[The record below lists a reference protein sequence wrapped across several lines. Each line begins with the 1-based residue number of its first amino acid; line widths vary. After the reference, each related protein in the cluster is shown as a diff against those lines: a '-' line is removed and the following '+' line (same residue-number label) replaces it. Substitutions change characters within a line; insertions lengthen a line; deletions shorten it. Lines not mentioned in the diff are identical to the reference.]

1 MKISARTISRVL
13 AACVI
18 ISAMAATTP
27 VSLQAQEQRKRAIT
41 FQDLISM
48 HRVSEPQVSPDGKWI
63 AYSVSTPDLDAN
75 RSVRNIWIV
84 ASSGGEARQLTRGGT
99 DTRPR
104 WSPDGKKL
112 AFLSARVENNPQVF
126 WMNLE
131 GGEATKVTSLST
143 GADNELWS
151 PDGKAIAFISSVYP
165 DCKDDSC
172 NAGRDAEKEKSKVKA
187 RIYDKLLYRHWTG
200 WSDGKRS
207 HLFLVL
213 ASGGTPRDL
222 TPGANYDVPP
232 FNLGAPEPIA
242 FSPDS
247 RELCF
252 TANTDKDEALS
263 TNGDLFTVPVSGASE
278 PKRITTNPGDDWGPA
293 YSPNGMWIAYRAQM
307 QPGYESDRWRL
318 MLYARQGGKQINL
331 TETFDS
337 SVESYAFAPDSK
349 SLYFNAEDKGEMP
362 IYSITAAPGS
372 SAKVIISGNFN
383 QEFDVSEDG
392 RTLAIARTSLTMPAE
407 IFAANSDGSDV
418 RQLTHQNAVLL
429 SQLDLAKPEIFKFEG
444 AEKTPVEGFVIR
456 PPHFDPLK
464 KYPALLLIHGGP
476 QGAWTD
482 AWGYR
487 WNEQLMAAPGYVV
500 LAINPRGSTG
510 YGQKFTAEV
519 SRDWGGKAYQ
529 DLMKGLDAAIA
540 KYSFIDGS
548 RVGAAGGSYGG
559 YMIDWIAT
567 HTGRFKC
574 LISHAGPYDAVS
586 MGATEELWFSEW
598 EFGGTPWANPELY
611 RKWSPSEF
619 ASALGKYKT
628 PTLVVGGEL
637 DFRVPYTQD
646 LEFFAALQRQGV
658 PSKLLIFPDEGHWVL
673 KPQNSELWY
682 KTFLGWLAE
691 YLK

>member
-1 MKISARTISRVL
+1 VKISARTISRVL

-519 SRDWGGKAYQ
+519 SRDWGGKAHQ